1 MSSHHDVIVV
11 GAGLA
16 GLRCAGDL
24 VAAGRDPLVL
34 DARQRVGGRVFSHRF
49 SDGQWCERGAE
60 FVDAAHVEVLG
71 LAARL
76 GLATS
81 GVPSGRDDDA
91 RWLDA
96 GGRALPFSVHSS
108 LASDLARW
116 EAMLQVLSERVD
128 LDRLLSTDAHAP
140 GDPQALGDLDVA
152 PLDELLLGLGLGV
165 MARVVIGRDIR
176 TEYMVGPREVSQLM
190 AAWMTALHRRSGDG
204 FEGYRISGGN
214 DQLATGLAAAIDG
227 RVRLGTRVVW
237 VEPDVGAVT
246 LASGERLTADHL
258 VVTVPL
264 PVLSRLWTD
273 MPAALSSVGYG
284 VGGKVSMQVR
294 RRIWHDYGCDG
305 SVRTDRSW
313 GEVWDT
319 SDGQVGDRGVLTA
332 LVSSHDGAAMLGL
345 PETPDR
351 IVAEMERLFPGFAGL
366 VDERVLTDWT
376 SDACSLGAYAT
387 FGPGELL
394 AAAPLLR
401 RPYGRMLL
409 AGEHT
414 DGWAGYMEGA
424 LRSGA
429 RVAHLILNPP
439 PT

>member
-1 MSSHHDVIVV
+1 
-11 GAGLA
+11 
-16 GLRCAGDL
+16 
-24 VAAGRDPLVL
+24 
-34 DARQRVGGRVFSHRF
+34 
-49 SDGQWCERGAE
+49 
-60 FVDAAHVEVLG
+60 
-71 LAARL
+71 
-76 GLATS
+76 
-81 GVPSGRDDDA
+81 
-91 RWLDA
+91 
-96 GGRALPFSVHSS
+96 
-108 LASDLARW
+108 
-116 EAMLQVLSERVD
+116 
-128 LDRLLSTDAHAP
+128 
-140 GDPQALGDLDVA
+140 
-152 PLDELLLGLGLGV
+152 
-165 MARVVIGRDIR
+165 
-176 TEYMVGPREVSQLM
+176 
-190 AAWMTALHRRSGDG
+190 MTVLHRRSGDG
-204 FEGYRISGGN
+204 FEGYRIMGGN
-214 DQLATGLAAAIDG
+214 DQLATGLAAAISG
-227 RVRLGTRVVW
+227 RIRLGTRVVW
-237 VEPDVGAVT
+237 VEPNVGAVT
-246 LASGERLTADHL
+246 LESGERLTADHL

-273 MPAALSSVGYG
+273 MPVALSSVGYG

-319 SDGQVGDRGVLTA
+319 SDGQTGDGGVLTA

-345 PETPDR
+345 PETLDR

-376 SDACSLGAYAT
+376 SDAFSLGAYAT

-401 RPYGRMLL
+401 RRYGRMLL

-414 DGWAGYMEGA
+414 DEWAGYMEGA

-429 RVAHLILNPP
+429 RVARHILNPP